1 MAATYE
7 DTYTKRDEEDVE
19 LRRAIGS
26 EPIYADAAVFYLL
39 APRSSTGSTAAST
52 TFLCE
57 IMLLVNPE
65 DEGAALQYEGT
76 GLMVL
81 ATNVTTTRPVLNG
94 PAVPGFKVGDRIAM
108 VNY

>member
-1 MAATYE
+1 MWETY
-7 DTYTKRDEEDVE
+7 DTYGKRDEEDRE
-19 LRRAIGS
+19 IAESTGAR
-26 EPIYADAAVFYLL
+26 YHNDAAVFYLL
-39 APRSSTGSTAAST
+39 IPRSSAGSTAAAT

-57 IMLLVNPE
+57 IMTLVNPE

-81 ATNVTTTRPVLNG
+81 ATNITGTRPVLNG
-94 PAVPGFKVGDRIAM
+94 PSVPGYKVGDRIAM

>member
-1 MAATYE
+1 MVAAYD
-7 DTYTKRDEEDVE
+7 DTYTKRDEEDYE
-19 LRRAIGS
+19 LRGAGGDERH
-26 EPIYADAAVFYLL
+26 ADASAFYLL
-39 APRSSTGSTAAST
+39 IPRSSTGSTAAAT
-52 TFLCE
+52 TFMCE

-76 GLMVL
+76 GLMIL
-81 ATNVTTTRPVLNG
+81 ATNITGTRPVLNG

>member
-1 MAATYE
+1 MAETYE

-19 LRRAIGS
+19 LRRAIGTES
-26 EPIYADAAVFYLL
+26 ISADAAVFYLL
-39 APRSSTGSTAAST
+39 IPRSSAGSTSAAT

-76 GLMVL
+76 GLMIL
-81 ATNVTTTRPVLNG
+81 ATNITGTRPVLNG
-94 PAVPGFKVGDRIAM
+94 PAVPGYKVGDRIAM